1 MRFRALV
8 LAACL
13 AATPAVAIE
22 VALVSPEGG
31 SAVFGRV
38 ELVAQVYPVDV
49 AVDRLDFFVDG
60 QFQGRV
66 ESTPFKLLVDVG
78 QDNAEH
84 EFTVVAHGADGST
97 ATSSVRTPRL
107 RSDMEVE
114 VELRQLYVT
123 AERQGQRVLDL
134 KRDDFTV
141 TDDGRRQEI
150 VTFERGDVPFT
161 AVLLVDASLSMKGQ
175 RLRTALE
182 GAQALVAGMQP
193 LDQAKLVLFSDRL
206 LHETPFTSFPSVLSV
221 GLSGVEARG
230 GTALNDHL
238 YLALKHLQHG
248 QGRRVVILLS
258 DGFDVESALDIE
270 QVRKAPGLNRALVYW
285 IRLHQGRMNS
295 DRSYFSAW
303 RDGEGHRRQFDL
315 LERTVLDSG
324 GGIEMPADMSEVR
337 DSFVRILDELRNQY
351 VIGYY
356 ADPVHADGRWR
367 SVKVAVPR
375 SGVKLRARAGY
386 YDLPSG

>member
-1 MRFRALV
+1 MRTALLL
-8 LAACL
+8 LAWLCAAPL
-13 AATPAVAIE
+13 AAIE
-22 VALVSPEGG
+22 VALVRPEGG

-38 ELVAQVYPVDV
+38 ELSAQVYPADV
-49 AVDRLDFFVDG
+49 AVERLDFFVDG
-60 QFQGRV
+60 QFRGRV
-66 ESTPFKLLVDVG
+66 EEPPYTLLTDVG
-78 QDNAEH
+78 QENLEH
-84 EFTVVAHGADGST
+84 EFTVVAHAADGST
-97 ATSSVRTPRL
+97 ATSAVRTPRL
-107 RSDMEVE
+107 RSDMQVE

-123 AERQGQRVLDL
+123 AESRGQRVLDL
-134 KRDDFTV
+134 ERADFTV
-141 TDDGRRQEI
+141 NDDGRRQEI

-161 AVLLVDASLSMKGQ
+161 AVVLVDASLSMKGQ
-175 RLRTALE
+175 RLRTALD
-182 GAQALVAGMQP
+182 GAQALVAGMQR

-238 YLALKHLQHG
+238 YLALKHLEHG

-258 DGFDVESALDIE
+258 DGFDVESALDVE
-270 QVRKAPGLNRALVYW
+270 QVRQAPGFNQALIYW

-295 DRSYFSAW
+295 DRRYFSAW
-303 RDGEGHRRQFDL
+303 RDDEGHRRQFDL

-324 GGIEMPADMSEVR
+324 GGIEIPADMSQVEE
-337 DSFVRILDELRNQY
+337 SFVRILEDLRNQY

-367 SVKVAVPR
+367 GIKVSVPR
-375 SGVKLRARAGY
+375 AGVKLRARAGY
-386 YDLPSG
+386 YDLPAG